1 MPLGA
6 SSLTSRERN
15 LHHLHGSSRDN
26 IKNEKKKKTTF
37 LTKSKITT
45 RGWKKAVKGIGSC

>member
-26 IKNEKKKKTTF
+26 IKNEKKKKPTF